1 MKRSLKGRHCQ
12 SLELQFFDL
21 TFTNMASKQFYFIGD
36 EPSTA
41 TPVSIDV
48 AGDVKALRQAVA
60 NSLHVADSS
69 GMGFRSVAQILRVVV
84 LH

>member
-1 MKRSLKGRHCQ
+1 
-12 SLELQFFDL
+12 
-21 TFTNMASKQFYFIGD
+21 MASKQFYFIGD
-36 EPSTA
+36 EQSTA

-69 GMGFRSVAQILRVVV
+69 GM
-84 LH
+84 